1 MFLVLVS
8 KHRPASLVENQ
19 TGPGCGFCCQ
29 KSAGDVSSP
38 LCPLSCVHSRYTS
51 DTFFPQSRRY

>member
-8 KHRPASLVENQ
+8 KARPASLLVSQ
-19 TGPGCGFCCQ
+19 TGPDCGFCCQ

-38 LCPLSCVHSRYTS
+38 LCPLWCVGSHYTS
-51 DTFFPQSRRY
+51 DTSFPQSRRY